1 MAVASA
7 VFRLNPARARQAPV
21 RKWVTGSKVYCSV
34 RGNKCGRDTPA
45 RLRSGQALSDAFDF
59 ALLQQLAG
67 RVCQLRLPRYNAP
80 GWKSRTNSR
89 KMSHGKAHND
99 ADGPSSQLFVTRC
112 ILAPGAPL
120 NPFVE
125 SRDVLIVGMNNGEL
139 VNEKKSPQ
147 SHVNV
152 FNGLVIL
159 MPKEEPYLLRNTG
172 KGKLELL
179 VIEVGK

>member
-1 MAVASA
+1 
-7 VFRLNPARARQAPV
+7 
-21 RKWVTGSKVYCSV
+21 
-34 RGNKCGRDTPA
+34 
-45 RLRSGQALSDAFDF
+45 
-59 ALLQQLAG
+59 
-67 RVCQLRLPRYNAP
+67 
-80 GWKSRTNSR
+80 
-89 KMSHGKAHND
+89 MSHGKAHND

-172 KGKLELL
+172 KEKLELL